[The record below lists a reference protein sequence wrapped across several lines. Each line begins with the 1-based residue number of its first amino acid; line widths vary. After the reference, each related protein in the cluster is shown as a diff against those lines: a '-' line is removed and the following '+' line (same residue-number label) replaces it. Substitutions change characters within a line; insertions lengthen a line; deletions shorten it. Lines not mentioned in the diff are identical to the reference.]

1 MKKYKR
7 VNLVIRIWVIL
18 IISIIGW
25 FNANLF
31 NDFFGAANLKMALF
45 LLVSNTLIFETCR
58 WVLSFIYR
66 GLQENTGVTKRLVI
80 VFFTSYITATLVRLG
95 LIHIRSFLFDISLQ
109 PFGHMVSMALIMTMP
124 ITWII
129 LAVNELLFITEQ
141 TGKIEQEKEELAQ
154 VNLQQ
159 QYDSLKEQVNPHF
172 LFNNLNSLIT
182 LISKDPERADSF
194 VEEMSVVYRYLL
206 RNNQGNTTSLKEEI
220 RFIESYNHLLK
231 TRFGQGFQSSI
242 RIEPAA
248 MNDSLPPMTLQLLV
262 ENAVKHNIVS
272 ADKPLYLQLYT
283 KNGNLVV
290 QNNLQK
296 KTRAVASNKV
306 GLSNINAKYKLL
318 KQPPVTIQETAD
330 SFTVT
335 IPLIKNNEAHL

>member
-1 MKKYKR
+1 MKRYR
-7 VNLVIRIWVIL
+7 TVNLAIRIWVVL

-25 FNANLF
+25 FNAGLF
-31 NDFFGAANLKMALF
+31 KSFFSANSLKMALF
-45 LLVSNTLIFETCR
+45 ILVSNLLIFEVCR
-58 WVLSFIYR
+58 WVLSFVYK
-66 GLQENTGVTKRLVI
+66 GLKKTTGATKRLAI
-80 VFFTSYITATLVRLG
+80 VFFTAYVTATVMRLV
-95 LIHIRSFLFDISLQ
+95 LINIRPLFFDVTLQ
-109 PFGHMVSMALIMTMP
+109 PFGHMVAMALIMTMP
-124 ITWII
+124 ISWIV
-129 LAVNELLFITEQ
+129 LAVNELLFFTEK
-141 TGKIEQEKEELAQ
+141 TRKIEQEKEELAQ
-154 VNLQQ
+154 VTLQQ

-206 RNNQGNTTSLKEEI
+206 RNNQDNTTTLKEEI

-242 RIEPAA
+242 QVEPEA
-248 MNDSLPPMTLQLLV
+248 MNDQLPPMTLQLLV

-272 ADKPLYLQLYT
+272 ADRPLYLKLFT
-283 KNGNLVV
+283 NEGKLVV

-306 GLSNINAKYKLL
+306 GLANINAKYKLL
-318 KQPPVTIQETAD
+318 KLPPVTIAETAD

-335 IPLIKNNEAHL
+335 IPLIKNKDLLS

>member
-1 MKKYKR
+1 MKRYR
-7 VNLVIRIWVIL
+7 SVNLAIRIWVVL
-18 IISIIGW
+18 IISLIGW
-25 FNANLF
+25 FNAGLF
-31 NDFFGAANLKMALF
+31 NNFFSAVNLKMALF
-45 LLVSNTLIFETCR
+45 LLLSNTLIFETCR
-58 WVLSFIYR
+58 WVLSFVYK
-66 GLQENTGVTKRLVI
+66 GFAENTGATKRLTI
-80 VFFTSYITATLVRLG
+80 VFFTAYITATLVRLG
-95 LIHIRSFLFDISLQ
+95 LINIRPLLFDVTLQ

-124 ITWII
+124 ITWIV
-129 LAVNELLFITEQ
+129 LAVNELLFFTDKTRQ
-141 TGKIEQEKEELAQ
+141 IEQEKEELAQ

-206 RNNQGNTTSLKEEI
+206 RNNQGNTTTLKEEI

-242 RIEPAA
+242 QIEPAA
-248 MNDSLPPMTLQLLV
+248 MHDSLPPMTLQLLV

-272 ADKPLYLQLYT
+272 ADKPLYLQLFT
-283 KNGNLVV
+283 KEGKLIV

-306 GLSNINAKYKLL
+306 GLNNINAKYKLL
-318 KQPPVTIQETAD
+318 KQPPVTIKETAD

-335 IPLIKNNEAHL
+335 IPLIKNKELPL

>member
-1 MKKYKR
+1 MKKYRR
-7 VNLVIRIWVIL
+7 VNLVIRWWVIL
-18 IISIIGW
+18 LLTLIGW
-25 FNANLF
+25 FNASLF
-31 NDFFGAANLKMALF
+31 RDFFSPANLKMALF
-45 LLVSNTLIFETCR
+45 ILASNILIFETCR
-58 WVLSFIYR
+58 WILSYVYR
-66 GLQENTGVTKRLVI
+66 SLKENTGVTKRLI
-80 VFFTSYITATLVRLG
+80 AVFFTAYITATVARLV
-95 LIHIRSFLFDISLQ
+95 LIVFRYYLFDVPLQ
-109 PFGHMVSMALIMTMP
+109 PIGHMVSMALIMTMP
-124 ITWII
+124 LSWII

-154 VNLQQ
+154 SNLQQ

-182 LISKDPERADSF
+182 LIAKDPERADSF

-206 RNNQGNTTSLKEEI
+206 RNNQGNITSLKEEI

-248 MNDSLPPMTLQLLV
+248 LNDSLPPMTLQLLV
-262 ENAVKHNIVS
+262 ENAVKHNIIS

-283 KNGNLVV
+283 KDGKLVV

-296 KTRAVASNKV
+296 KTREVASNKV
-306 GLSNINAKYKLL
+306 GLQNIHAKYKLL
-318 KQPPVTIQETAD
+318 KQPPVTVQETAD
-330 SFTVT
+330 TFTVT
-335 IPLIKNNEAHL
+335 IPLIKNKEPQL

>member
-1 MKKYKR
+1 MKTYKR
-7 VNLVIRIWVIL
+7 VNLLIRVWVVLIL
-18 IISIIGW
+18 SIISW

-31 NDFFGAANLKMALF
+31 DDFFSPANLKMALF
-45 LLVSNTLIFETCR
+45 LLVTNLVILETCR

-66 GLQENTGVTKRLVI
+66 GLKENTGVTKRLII
-80 VFFTSYITATLVRLG
+80 VFFTAYITATIARL
-95 LIHIRSFLFDISLQ
+95 LFINIRPFLFDYTLQ

-124 ITWII
+124 LTWII
-129 LAVNELLFITEQ
+129 LAVNELLFISEK

-154 VNLQQ
+154 ANLQQ

-182 LISKDPERADSF
+182 LISKDPGRADSF

-206 RNNQGNTTSLKEEI
+206 RNNQGNTTTLKEEI

-242 RIEPAA
+242 RIEPEALQ
-248 MNDSLPPMTLQLLV
+248 DFIPPMTLQLLV

-272 ADKPLYLQLYT
+272 AETPLRLQLYT
-283 KNGNLVV
+283 KDGKLVV
-290 QNNLQK
+290 KNNLQK
-296 KTRAVASNKV
+296 KTRPVASNKV
-306 GLSNINAKYKLL
+306 GLQNINAKYKLL

-335 IPLIKNNEAHL
+335 IPLIKNNQTHL